1 MLDLTFRWLDMRCRS
16 CLDSTS
22 DLVSSHITRFH
33 RFLFNADDSR
43 CIRHTALSQPK
54 NPAGFF
60 QILSHSKTL
69 STSSR
74 QSDAH
79 IFRAILPN
87 PLAVHCHHSPP
98 PSPPSCIIIRKKD
111 SFRVVS
117 RFFLFFLFWQALKDL
132 EGILPGRRLQFP
144 CNEPFKYSG
153 SFFWG
158 TKRDFKVTFQR
169 RRRNIYIYIYITDS
183 YKSFKIIQDL

>member
-1 MLDLTFRWLDMRCRS
+1 MRMIRAASAIPRSRNQRIQQDSFKSFLILRPYQPVPDSQTLTYSERSFRILWP
-16 CLDSTS
+16 STA
-22 DLVSSHITRFH
+22 IT
-33 RFLFNADDSR
+33 
-43 CIRHTALSQPK
+43 P
-54 NPAGFF
+54 
-60 QILSHSKTL
+60 
-69 STSSR
+69 
-74 QSDAH
+74 
-79 IFRAILPN
+79 
-87 PLAVHCHHSPP
+87 PP

-169 RRRNIYIYIYITDS
+169 RRRNVYIYIYIYNR
-183 YKSFKIIQDL
+183 FL